1 MRRAGGDFGWH
12 WEPRHPAVRKLARL
26 SGWTVG
32 YVAANQVA
40 FLVVLVLA
48 YRSTGAVSVYL
59 AAFTVYQLPHGL
71 LAVSIMTALAPELAR
86 SHQRGDLAGLRRHFA
101 AGLRMLL
108 LVMVPAALGMAV
120 LARPLVHALLDHGN
134 FKHQYVSVTADTL
147 AAFAIGLAAFS
158 VYLYVVRTYTS
169 IQNTRTP
176 FVLNVVENGV
186 NVATAFALWEWK
198 GVTGL
203 AWSWTIA
210 YTVGAVVSR
219 AHAAPRP
226 RRHRGRL
233 ASSRRC
239 GGSSSRWCPPPS
251 RVVVIDRA
259 IGDASFGSSVAV
271 LALGGGGRHGRLR
284 RPRSSSSA
292 SP

>member
-1 MRRAGGDFGWH
+1 
-12 WEPRHPAVRKLARL
+12 V
-26 SGWTVG
+26 V
-32 YVAANQVA
+32 ANQVA

-86 SHQRGDLAGLRRHFA
+86 SHQRGDIAALRRHFA

-120 LARPLVHALLDHGN
+120 LARPLVHALLDHGH

-210 YTVGAVVSR
+210 YTVGAVV
-219 AHAAPRP
+219 AVLTL
-226 RRHRGRL
+226 RRDLGGIE
-233 ASSRRC
+233 
-239 GGSSSRWCPPPS
+239 GGSIVATLW
-251 RVVVIDRA
+251 RVVVALVPTAAVAVVVDRA
-259 IGDASFGSSVAV
+259 IGTASFGASVAV
-271 LALGGGGRHGRLR
+271 LALAATAGAAAFVVTLQLLGISLIRMIRDILR
-284 RPRSSSSA
+284 RDGAAVGARA
-292 SP
+292 